1 MPLLCPNQAL
11 PAARSATCPFSIS
24 ASVKRLLLLFLS
36 LHLLGVSF
44 LPGADAH
51 ELAEASK
58 LWQHHETEHA
68 GAGFWDFFYDHYLSD
83 THRHPNSDEHRSLP
97 FHHAHACG
105 MQLAFFLAA
114 KPWHPAPLLVYAL
127 TCAKKPRP
135 TAEAA
140 PTGMA
145 RRCWQPPRA

>member
-1 MPLLCPNQAL
+1 MLQPGVACCSFRDLL
-11 PAARSATCPFSIS
+11 FSIPT
-24 ASVKRLLLLFLS
+24 SVKRLLLLFLS

-83 THRHPNSDEHRSLP
+83 THRHPTSDEHRSLP

-114 KPWHPAPLLVYAL
+114 KPWHPAPLPVYAL
-127 TCAKKPRP
+127 KSAKKPRP

-140 PTGMA
+140 PAGTA